1 MLFRSGSGTSFVRLV
16 AGFRSR
22 NRLLGRGIA
31 FRVQRTGV
39 VQLRYYVR
47 LLLLKREPEEIK
59 EARSN
64 LLRASF
70 MLSVRCF
77 FCSIIF
83 PFADEERFPRGGIE
97 GTEYVIWVR
106 NGCGRRRKTGW
117 TFGYSAT
124 CVGFSLE
131 AVFVYTGFVSG
142 AETLFCF
149 GRPLSWMRSEP
160 SLFQYAL
167 FGREGGHVQSAIPK
181 HLNRRSEWR

>member
-1 MLFRSGSGTSFVRLV
+1 M
-16 AGFRSR
+16 
-22 NRLLGRGIA
+22 
-31 FRVQRTGV
+31 
-39 VQLRYYVR
+39 
-47 LLLLKREPEEIK
+47 
-59 EARSN
+59 
-64 LLRASF
+64 LRASF

>member
-1 MLFRSGSGTSFVRLV
+1 MRRVR
-16 AGFRSR
+16 G
-22 NRLLGRGIA
+22 LLRIS
-31 FRVQRTGV
+31 
-39 VQLRYYVR
+39 LSYNI
-47 LLLLKREPEEIK
+47 LLLFSTDASIYVSFSP
-59 EARSN
+59 SY
-64 LLRASF
+64 RASF

-106 NGCGRRRKTGW
+106 NGCGRSRKTGW